1 MHSVSLLADIAWC
14 ITFGAAA
21 AHLARLLRQPMILG
35 YVLAG
40 VALGAPL
47 GLGLVHDTASIQ
59 LIAEIG
65 LIFLLFIIGL
75 EIDVREILRLGRST
89 VAVGVAQVLGCTLL
103 GLVLFAPLGLEGG
116 RFGLF
121 YLAFGAALSS
131 TLIVVKL
138 LHDKAEIHTVTGRL
152 TVGVLVIQDLVV
164 ILFMAFQPNLAD
176 PGIGALLRSLG
187 SGAALVAAAF
197 AASRYGLG
205 LLFRTAAKVPEL
217 VLLSAIGW
225 CFLVSAVAAGVGL
238 SREMGALVA
247 GLSIAAFPYGPDV
260 AAKVAGIRD
269 FFVTLFF
276 VSLGLLMP
284 VPDVALAGVALY
296 VCAAVLVTTVATVVP
311 AAALSGR
318 GLRIGTVAALNLSQ
332 ISEFSLVIVAVGV
345 SLGHVNETLQALVLT
360 AMLLASVLSTY
371 AITYSAR
378 LAAVLLR
385 AAAALGIRE
394 PAADDLGAV
403 HGGGTRD
410 IVLLGCFREGLALLE
425 RIDGERPDLRG
436 RIAVFDFNPDL
447 GPLLEA
453 RGYDWRYADL
463 AHPETLAHLGIGDA
477 ALVISAIPDSFLKGT
492 TNLLLLEHVSQL
504 APRARLV
511 MTAETQRQA
520 EDLLT
525 AGAHET
531 VVLSRAAGD
540 RLFQALARWPGVA
553 SRLPSPRPTVD

>member
-14 ITFGAAA
+14 IMFGAAA

-47 GLGLVHDTASIQ
+47 GLGLVHDTGSIR

-89 VAVGVAQVLGCTLL
+89 FVVGLAQVLGCTLL
-103 GLVLFAPLGLEGG
+103 GLLLFAPLGLEGG

-131 TLIVVKL
+131 TLVVVKL

-164 ILFMAFQPNLAD
+164 ILFMAFQPNLTD
-176 PGIGALLRSLG
+176 PGLGAALRSLG
-187 SGAALVAAAF
+187 FGAALVAAAF

-217 VLLSAIGW
+217 VLLSAVGW

-238 SREMGALVA
+238 SREMGALIA

-260 AAKVAGIRD
+260 VARVAGIRD

-284 VPDVALAGVALY
+284 VPDVPLAGAALY
-296 VCAAVLVTTVATVVP
+296 VCAVVLVTTVATVVP
-311 AAALSGR
+311 AAVFSGR

-360 AMLLASVLSTY
+360 AMLLAAVLSTY

-378 LAAVLLR
+378 LAPALLR
-385 AAAALGIRE
+385 VAAALGIRE
-394 PAADDLGAV
+394 PAADELGAV

-410 IVLLGCFREGLALLE
+410 IVVLGCFREGLALLE
-425 RIDGERPDLRG
+425 RIDGEQPDLRR

-447 GPLLEA
+447 GPALEA

-463 AHPETLAHLGIGDA
+463 AHPETLAHLGIGEA
-477 ALVISAIPDSFLKGT
+477 ALVIATIPDSFLKGT
-492 TNLLLLEHVSQL
+492 TNLRLLEHVSQL

-520 EDLLT
+520 EELVT

-531 VVLSRAAGD
+531 VVVSRAAGD
-540 RLFQALARWPGVA
+540 RLFEALARWPGVA
-553 SRLPSPRPTVD
+553 RRLPSPPAAVD